1 MSVWATKHRP
11 TSLYGIVGQ
20 DEIVNELT
28 AIVSGKAPMQ
38 HYIFHS
44 PEAGT
49 GKTSVANAL
58 ARDLGWQLVVFNASS
73 KKERGI
79 DFIEETII
87 PLTRS
92 GIKERIFFLDEAD
105 QLTDAAQSALKG
117 VIENANGI
125 FILTCNNLTKVSRWI
140 QSRCQVRTFKPIPH
154 DAMVGRL
161 RAIVSQEGMRSH
173 LSGGLETLDI
183 IAKAH
188 AGDLRNA
195 IGATQA
201 YVGMVVPDQERF
213 LDSLITPELNYK
225 LLLRL
230 CFLENGFDEAL
241 KMFVGEVREQVRGT
255 FRYAVGSGANA
266 ESKMQ
271 VIEAAV
277 VAERDILNGVDAEIV
292 RHNFIR
298 MLVGGNQ

>member
-11 TSLYGIVGQ
+11 RTLRGVVGQ
-20 DEIVNELT
+20 DEIVNELKV
-28 AIVSGKAPMQ
+28 IVSGKAPMQ

-58 ARDLGWQLVVFNASS
+58 ANELGWQLTVFNASS

-79 DFIEETII
+79 DFIEEVII

-125 FILTCNNLTKVSRWI
+125 FILTCNNLTKVSRWL

-161 RAIVSQEGMRSH
+161 RAIVSQEQMRSH

-201 YVGMVVPDQERF
+201 YVHMIVPDQEKF

-241 KMFVGEVREQVRGT
+241 KMFIGEVREQVRET
-255 FRYAVGSGANA
+255 FRYAVNSGANA

>member
-1 MSVWATKHRP
+1 
-11 TSLYGIVGQ
+11 
-20 DEIVNELT
+20 
-28 AIVSGKAPMQ
+28 
-38 HYIFHS
+38 
-44 PEAGT
+44 
-49 GKTSVANAL
+49 
-58 ARDLGWQLVVFNASS
+58 
-73 KKERGI
+73 
-79 DFIEETII
+79 
-87 PLTRS
+87 
-92 GIKERIFFLDEAD
+92 
-105 QLTDAAQSALKG
+105 
-117 VIENANGI
+117 
-125 FILTCNNLTKVSRWI
+125 
-140 QSRCQVRTFKPIPH
+140 
-154 DAMVGRL
+154 MVGRL
-161 RAIVSQEGMRSH
+161 RAIVTMEGMRSH

-201 YVGMVVPDQERF
+201 YVHMIVPDQEKF

-241 KMFVGEVREQVRGT
+241 KMFVGEVREQVRET
-255 FRYAVGSGANA
+255 FRYAVNSGANA

-298 MLVGGNQ
+298 MLVGGSQ

>member
-20 DEIVNELT
+20 HEIVNELT

-154 DAMVGRL
+154 DAMVKRL
-161 RAIVSQEGMRSH
+161 RYIVSQEGMRSH

>member
-11 TSLYGIVGQ
+11 RTLQDVVGQ
-20 DEIVNELT
+20 DEIVNELK

-49 GKTSVANAL
+49 GKTSVANAM
-58 ARDLGWQLVVFNASS
+58 ATEMRWQLIMFNASS

-79 DFIEETII
+79 DFIEEVII

-125 FILTCNNLTKVSRWI
+125 FILTCNNLTKVSRWL

-161 RAIVSQEGMRSH
+161 RAIVTMEGMRSH

-201 YVGMVVPDQERF
+201 YVHMIVPDQEKF

-241 KMFVGEVREQVRGT
+241 KMFVGEVREQVRET
-255 FRYAVGSGANA
+255 FRYAVNSGANA

-298 MLVGGNQ
+298 MLVGGSQ

>member
-11 TSLYGIVGQ
+11 RTLQGIVGQ

-79 DFIEETII
+79 DFIEEVII

-125 FILTCNNLTKVSRWI
+125 FILTCNNLTKVSRWL

-173 LSGGLETLDI
+173 LSGGLEALDI

-201 YVGMVVPDQERF
+201 YVHMIVPDQERF

>member
-38 HYIFHS
+38 HYIFYS

>member
-11 TSLYGIVGQ
+11 RTLRGVVGQ
-20 DEIVNELT
+20 DEIVNELKV
-28 AIVSGKAPMQ
+28 IVSGKAPMQ

-58 ARDLGWQLVVFNASS
+58 ANELGWQLTVFNASS

-125 FILTCNNLTKVSRWI
+125 FILTCNNLTKVSRWL

-161 RAIVSQEGMRSH
+161 RAIVSQEQMRSH

-201 YVGMVVPDQERF
+201 YVHMIVPDQEKF

-241 KMFVGEVREQVRGT
+241 KMFIGEVREQVRET
-255 FRYAVGSGANA
+255 FRYAVNSGANA

>member
-11 TSLYGIVGQ
+11 RTLRGVVGQ
-20 DEIVNELT
+20 DEIVNEVKV
-28 AIVSGKAPMQ
+28 IVSGKAPMQ

-58 ARDLGWQLVVFNASS
+58 ANELGWQLTVFNASS

-125 FILTCNNLTKVSRWI
+125 FILTCNNLTKVSRWL

-161 RAIVSQEGMRSH
+161 RAIVSQEQMRSH

-201 YVGMVVPDQERF
+201 YVHMIVPDQEKF

-241 KMFVGEVREQVRGT
+241 KMFIGEVREQVRET
-255 FRYAVGSGANA
+255 FRYAVNSGANA

>member
-11 TSLYGIVGQ
+11 RTLRGVVGQ
-20 DEIVNELT
+20 DEIVNELKV
-28 AIVSGKAPMQ
+28 IVSGKAPMQ

-58 ARDLGWQLVVFNASS
+58 ANELGWQLTVFNASS

-79 DFIEETII
+79 DFIEEVII

-125 FILTCNNLTKVSRWI
+125 FILTCNNLTKVSRWL

-201 YVGMVVPDQERF
+201 YVHMIVPDQEKF

-241 KMFVGEVREQVRGT
+241 KMFIGEVREQVRET
-255 FRYAVGSGANA
+255 FRYAVNSGANA

>member
-20 DEIVNELT
+20 HEIVNELT

-38 HYIFHS
+38 HYIFYS

-161 RAIVSQEGMRSH
+161 RAIVAQEGMRSH

>member
-11 TSLYGIVGQ
+11 RTLQGIVGQ

-38 HYIFHS
+38 HYIFYS

>member
-11 TSLYGIVGQ
+11 TSLSGVVGQ
-20 DEIVNELT
+20 DEIVNELKV
-28 AIVSGKAPMQ
+28 IVSGKAPIQ

-49 GKTSVANAL
+49 GKTSVAYAL
-58 ARDLGWQLVVFNASS
+58 AKDLGWQIIMFNASS

-79 DFIEETII
+79 DFIEEVII

-125 FILTCNNLTKVSRWI
+125 FILTCNNLTKVSRWL

-201 YVGMVVPDQERF
+201 YVHMIVPDQEKF

-241 KMFVGEVREQVRGT
+241 KMFVGEVREQVRET
-255 FRYAVGSGANA
+255 FRYAVNSGANA

-271 VIEAAV
+271 VIEAAI
-277 VAERDILNGVDAEIV
+277 VAERDILNGVDDEIV

>member
-11 TSLYGIVGQ
+11 RTLQDVVGQ
-20 DEIVNELT
+20 DEIVNELK

-49 GKTSVANAL
+49 GKTSVANAM
-58 ARDLGWQLVVFNASS
+58 ATEMRWQLIMFNASS

-79 DFIEETII
+79 DFIEEVII

-125 FILTCNNLTKVSRWI
+125 FILTCNNLTKVSRWL

-161 RAIVSQEGMRSH
+161 RAIVTMEGMRSH

-201 YVGMVVPDQERF
+201 YVHMIVPDQEKF

-241 KMFVGEVREQVRGT
+241 KMFVGEVREQVRET
-255 FRYAVGSGANA
+255 FRYAVNSGANA

>member
-1 MSVWATKHRP
+1 MSIWATKHRP
-11 TSLYGIVGQ
+11 KKLNEVIGQ
-20 DEIVNELT
+20 DEIVNELKV
-28 AIVSGKAPMQ
+28 IVSGKAPMQ
-38 HYIFHS
+38 HYLFHS

-49 GKTSVANAL
+49 GKTSVANAM
-58 ARDLGWQLVVFNASS
+58 AKELGWQLVVFNASS

-92 GIKERIFFLDEAD
+92 GLKERIFFLDEAD

-117 VIENANGI
+117 VIENANGF
-125 FILTCNNLTKVSRWI
+125 FILACNNLNKVSRWL
-140 QSRCQVRTFKPIPH
+140 QSRCQVRTFKPIPQA
-154 DAMVGRL
+154 DIVKRL
-161 RAIVSQEGMRSH
+161 RYIVAQEGMRSH

-195 IGATQA
+195 IGATQS
-201 YVGMVVPDQERF
+201 YIHMTVTDQEKF
-213 LDSLITPELNYK
+213 LDSLTTPDINYK
-225 LLLRL
+225 VLLRL

-241 KMFVGEVREQVRGT
+241 KMFVGEVREQVRET
-255 FRYAVGSGANA
+255 FRYAVNSGANA
-266 ESKMQ
+266 ESKMK
-271 VIEAAV
+271 VIESAV
-277 VAERDILNGVDAEIV
+277 VAERDIINGVDAEIV